1 MNRPAQWQALLK
13 HKPRLDIRDRAGKT
27 ALDYARGFG
36 HQEAVRL
43 LSSASP

>member
-1 MNRPAQWQALLK
+1 MNRTAHLQALLK
-13 HKPRLDIRDRAGKT
+13 HKPRLDMRDRAGKN

-43 LSSASP
+43 LSSAPP